1 MFPAFSFIGEESVA
15 AGEKTV
21 FTEQPTWVIDPIDG
35 TTNFVHRY
43 ALNFSMI
50 PVVCS
55 LGESLFKASFFEEA
69 VYEMCG
75 GVKCIVQIFSKLW
88 SKGPNGIVWTWD
100 VMCLLTVVFLSVKAI
115 QK

>member
-1 MFPAFSFIGEESVA
+1 MRHFSQKPRGLASKLSGCWLLLGQGQSLPSI
-15 AGEKTV
+15 
-21 FTEQPTWVIDPIDG
+21 
-35 TTNFVHRY
+35 
-43 ALNFSMI
+43 
-50 PVVCS
+50 VCS

-100 VMCLLTVVFLSVKAI
+100 VMCLLTIVFLSVKTI